1 MKPKLITIT
10 TTFLFIISVLEIVA
24 MFMKV
29 KVPTVVV
36 TITIILSIIGSMSEF
51 VRIPKLRKLVYPLI
65 IIYCFLL
72 MPAIGECIHN
82 KILNISFAVLSFVV
96 IMAFIYKD
104 LIITNKEKNSLA
116 K

>member
-1 MKPKLITIT
+1 MKLKLITIAT
-10 TTFLFIISVLEIVA
+10 TLLFITSVLEIVA

-51 VRIPKLRKLVYPLI
+51 VRIPKPRKLAYPLI
-65 IIYCFLL
+65 IIYCFVL
-72 MPAIGECIHN
+72 MPVIGECIN
-82 KILNISFAVLSFVV
+82 NRILNISFAVLSFIVV
-96 IMAFIYKD
+96 IIFIYKD